1 MYGAMAMGEAN
12 SFTPNYAK
20 AKMSASHILMLIN
33 RVPDIDN
40 DSEEGEK
47 PVQFS
52 FPLFL
57 SLLKIKSTTFEK
69 RILETVACSD
79 TLFCLFLFN

>member
-1 MYGAMAMGEAN
+1 MGEAN

-33 RVPDIDN
+33 RMPDIDN
-40 DSEEGEK
+40 DSKAGEK
-47 PVQFS
+47 PVQWS

-57 SLLKIKSTTFEK
+57 SF
-69 RILETVACSD
+69 
-79 TLFCLFLFN
+79 LFL

>member
-1 MYGAMAMGEAN
+1 MAMGEAN

-47 PVQFS
+47 PVQCF
-52 FPLFL
+52 F
-57 SLLKIKSTTFEK
+57 
-69 RILETVACSD
+69 
-79 TLFCLFLFN
+79 

>member
-1 MYGAMAMGEAN
+1 MAMGEAN

-20 AKMSASHILMLIN
+20 AKISASHILMLIN
-33 RVPDIDN
+33 RVPAIDN

-57 SLLKIKSTTFEK
+57 SF
-69 RILETVACSD
+69 
-79 TLFCLFLFN
+79 LFL